1 MQPRNVLLA
10 VVSLCTLVGITSIYP
25 KSQSSA
31 QVDVKQA
38 AVQPACQSFPGHFS
52 SQSERNILMK
62 DRPLISIAWYLAAV
76 RQYDQALELVDRVK
90 YCGFKDMALAG
101 VASSMAKEGQIDRAL
116 QLTNTIR
123 DHDEKAIV
131 WGSVAEKLVRTGKHD
146 QAIKLVNNTI
156 NDDLNKMN
164 ILTKIVPI
172 LVEAGQIDR
181 ALQAANTM
189 KLDANKAT
197 VLSHIA
203 STLAEASKYEQA
215 LEIANTIATPDGTQV
230 YKHETFV
237 NIAVELASS
246 GQIDRALQLVNQ
258 LDSDHKANALG
269 KIAIELASSGQI
281 DRALQLVNQLDSYRK
296 ASALGKIAVELA
308 SSGQFDRALQ
318 LVKTTQSDPAHPIV
332 LARFAESLTDARQLE
347 PVLQMAK
354 TIEVGSMEQQSM
366 LSKIAISLAKVG
378 QPEQA
383 LQVASTIKRD
393 DKKALA
399 LPSIVRSLA
408 KAGQYDQANEVA
420 STIKDDSLK
429 GTAFV
434 YLAVGLAETGKIADA
449 VQVVSA
455 IEQRDA
461 IPARWFSE
469 TVMVLTGAK
478 QYNPALQMAN
488 AITGE
493 NEKAWILAQLANNL
507 VEAGQTELASQA
519 ITPALEIVEAT
530 RSR

>member
-203 STLAEASKYEQA
+203 STLAEVSKYEQA
-215 LEIANTIATPDGTQV
+215 LEIANTIANPDGTQV
-230 YKHETFV
+230 YKHEAFV

-258 LDSDHKANALG
+258 LDS
-269 KIAIELASSGQI
+269 
-281 DRALQLVNQLDSYRK
+281 YRK
-296 ASALGKIAVELA
+296 GSALGKIAVELA

-318 LVKTTQSDPAHPIV
+318 LVKSTQSDPAHPIV
-332 LARFAESLTDARQLE
+332 LARFAESLTDTRQLE

-408 KAGQYDQANEVA
+408 KAGQYDQAKKVA

-469 TVMVLTGAK
+469 TVMVLTRAK

-488 AITGE
+488 AITSE

-519 ITPALEIVEAT
+519 INPALEIVEAT

>member
-1 MQPRNVLLA
+1 MQPRNFLLA
-10 VVSLCTLVGITSIYP
+10 VVSLCTLVGIGSIYP

-38 AVQPACQSFPGHFS
+38 AVQPTCQSFRGENS
-52 SQSERNILMK
+52 SESERNIQMK
-62 DRPLISIAWYLAAV
+62 DRPLVSIAWYLAAV
-76 RQYDQALELVDRVK
+76 GQYDQALELVDRMK
-90 YCGFKDMALAG
+90 HCGFKDLALAG
-101 VASSMAKEGQIDRAL
+101 VASRMAKEGQIDRAL

-146 QAIKLVNNTI
+146 QAMKLVNNNISDDI
-156 NDDLNKMN
+156 NKIN
-164 ILTKIVPI
+164 ILTKIVPS
-172 LVEAGQIDR
+172 LVEAGQTDR

-189 KLDANKAT
+189 KLDANKAN

-203 STLAEASKYEQA
+203 SNLAEASKYEQA
-215 LEIANTIATPDGTQV
+215 LEIANTIANSDGTQG
-230 YKHETFV
+230 YKHEALG

-258 LDSDHKANALG
+258 LDGYH
-269 KIAIELASSGQI
+269 
-281 DRALQLVNQLDSYRK
+281 K
-296 ASALGKIAVELA
+296 ASALGKIAVDLA

-332 LARFAESLTDARQLE
+332 LGRFAESLTDARQLE

-354 TIEVGSMEQQSM
+354 MIKVGSMEQQSM
-366 LSKIAISLAKVG
+366 LSRIAISFAKVG
-378 QPEQA
+378 QPDQA
-383 LQVASTIKRD
+383 LQVASTIRRD
-393 DKKALA
+393 KEKALA

-408 KAGQYDQANEVA
+408 KAGQYDQAKEVA

-434 YLAVGLAETGKIADA
+434 YLAVGLAETGKVADA

-461 IPARWFSE
+461 MPARWFSE

-493 NEKAWILAQLANNL
+493 NEKAWVLAQLANNL

-519 ITPALEIVEAT
+519 ITSALEIVEAT